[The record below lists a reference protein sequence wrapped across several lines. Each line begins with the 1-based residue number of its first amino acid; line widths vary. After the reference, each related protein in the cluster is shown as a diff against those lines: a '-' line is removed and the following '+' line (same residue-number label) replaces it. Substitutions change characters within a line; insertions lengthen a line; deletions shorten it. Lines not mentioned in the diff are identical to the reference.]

1 MADRKLM
8 GLLVAV
14 VVLAGCIPLSVHPF
28 YRSRDVEFAEWLLGE
43 WGDEEEEGAFTFERA
58 DDEAYRLTVHAV
70 SDDAQERWIFE
81 AHLFELGDRLFLDLV
96 RADSFDDVG
105 ERIEVDEAKLDRKA
119 LDDFVEPLCNWAFF
133 QIPAHTFVQI
143 KRDGDTLRYAWMDA
157 DWLEDAL
164 EAKKVRIDHVKLADD
179 RILLTASTCKLR
191 RFVKKHAGNPD
202 AYGDWDEVCKKDPEA
217 GKCSEPPAEGA
228 GSSAK

>member
-1 MADRKLM
+1 MAVRKLV
-8 GLLVAV
+8 GLLVV
-14 VVLAGCIPLSVHPF
+14 IVVLAGCIPLSVHPF

-58 DDEAYRLTVHAV
+58 DDDAYRLTVHGIG
-70 SDDAQERWIFE
+70 DDAQERWIFD

-105 ERIEVDEAKLDRKA
+105 ERIEVDEAKLEREA
-119 LDDFVEPLCNWAFF
+119 LDDYTEPLCNWAFF

-143 KRDGDTLRYAWMDA
+143 KRDGDTLRYAWMDVE
-157 DWLEDAL
+157 WLGDAL
-164 EAKKVRIDHVKLADD
+164 DAKKVRIDHVKLADD
-179 RILLTASTCKLR
+179 RLLLTASTCKLR

-202 AYGDWDEVCKKDPEA
+202 AYGDWNEVRKKDSEA
-217 GKCSEPPAEGA
+217 KE
-228 GSSAK
+228 